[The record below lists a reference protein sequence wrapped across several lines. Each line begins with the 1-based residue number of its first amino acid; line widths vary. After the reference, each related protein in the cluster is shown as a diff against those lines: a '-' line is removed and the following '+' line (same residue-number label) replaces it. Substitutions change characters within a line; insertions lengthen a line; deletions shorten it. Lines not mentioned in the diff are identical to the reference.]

1 MSATRVGEGK
11 GREKKNIN
19 ERKFSMKFIFSVA
32 QTTREKGKAMMGQKS
47 VFQSPVK

>member
-11 GREKKNIN
+11 RKKKIN
-19 ERKFSMKFIFSVA
+19 ERKFSVKFIFSVA
-32 QTTREKGKAMMGQKS
+32 QTTREKGKAMMCQKS